1 MDSTVEILVRKVAKL
16 ENEIV
21 KLNTRLSAIEAQ
33 HQNYGGN
40 YGGNYGYD
48 NECESDFWKNDGWG
62 SHIAPCPCDSE
73 RDW

>member
-21 KLNTRLSAIEAQ
+21 RLNARISTLEAL
-33 HQNYGGN
+33 HQSYGGN
-40 YGGNYGYD
+40 YD
-48 NECESDFWKNDGWG
+48 FNESESDFWKNNGWD
-62 SHIAPCPCDSE
+62 SPIAQCPCDSE